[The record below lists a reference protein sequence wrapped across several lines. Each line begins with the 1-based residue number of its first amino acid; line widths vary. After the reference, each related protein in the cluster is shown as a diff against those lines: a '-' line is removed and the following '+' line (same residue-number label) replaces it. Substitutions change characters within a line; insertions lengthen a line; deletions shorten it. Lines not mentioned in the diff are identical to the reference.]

1 MISPYELAF
10 LCDHAYRSDPQI
22 LPSSYAINIEG
33 AAQWGVGAHDGV
45 SDSFFCTKYIK
56 TGTFENVIAFRG
68 TGGRVADIA
77 VDASHLLVRY
87 SPYLNAARSF
97 LSRYATRDTIVTGH
111 SLGGYIAISMAFNRP
126 IKVVAINPPWM
137 GGVLAAAADQIQAS
151 TSTSFQRSR
160 IIVYQS
166 NTDVVTG
173 YTHQYRIHSSNLRF
187 IRIGAVG
194 FHGLGPVIEDFKR
207 NRRYA
212 VTW

>member
-77 VDASHLLVRY
+77 VDASQVLLVIMVGMGAEQ
-87 SPYLNAARSF
+87 SDQATIKPHASSWP
-97 LSRYATRDTIVTGH
+97 LSVPASDVQFVLIFHIR
-111 SLGGYIAISMAFNRP
+111 
-126 IKVVAINPPWM
+126 KVILTTYM
-137 GGVLAAAADQIQAS
+137 C
-151 TSTSFQRSR
+151 
-160 IIVYQS
+160 
-166 NTDVVTG
+166 VV
-173 YTHQYRIHSSNLRF
+173 
-187 IRIGAVG
+187 
-194 FHGLGPVIEDFKR
+194 
-207 NRRYA
+207 
-212 VTW
+212 